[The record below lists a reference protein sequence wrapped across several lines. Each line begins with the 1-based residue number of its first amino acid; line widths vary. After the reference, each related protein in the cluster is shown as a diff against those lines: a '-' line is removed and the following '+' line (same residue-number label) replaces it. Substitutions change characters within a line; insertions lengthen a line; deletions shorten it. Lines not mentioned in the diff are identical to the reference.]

1 MKRVRNK
8 KEGKFSIPAFIIPV
22 LDYVYYRI
30 WLWCQKHVKNESA
43 RIDLAVG
50 FLCLMI
56 VIPILYTMAFFMEMS
71 DIPRYKMLTYL
82 LLATLPLYIR
92 YDYSNKYKNSNYQ
105 IFRDRWENEPI
116 EKHKRNGKIIL
127 AAFIIIVI
135 IIPITL
141 IFLSIIGIIPEL
153 PIW

>member
-30 WLWCQKHVKNESA
+30 WLWCQKHVKQEDA
-43 RIDLAVG
+43 KLELAVG
-50 FLCLMI
+50 ALWLMI
-56 VIPILYTMAFFMEMS
+56 MTPIFYTLVSFIDMS
-71 DIPRYKMLTYL
+71 GIPRYKMLTYGIITMIPFF
-82 LLATLPLYIR
+82 AR
-92 YDYSNKYKNSNYQ
+92 YSYSKKYKSNNYQ
-105 IFRDRWENEPI
+105 IFRDRWEHEPI

-127 AAFIIIVI
+127 ATFIIIVI

>member
-30 WLWCQKHVKNESA
+30 WLWCQN
-43 RIDLAVG
+43 
-50 FLCLMI
+50 
-56 VIPILYTMAFFMEMS
+56 
-71 DIPRYKMLTYL
+71 L

-105 IFRDRWENEPI
+105 LFRDRWENEPI

-127 AAFIIIVI
+127 ATFIIIVI

>member
-1 MKRVRNK
+1 MGLQDGVDYNYLKAESKIVFSNK
-8 KEGKFSIPAFIIPV
+8 SEILFRHLEEPDKLKS
-22 LDYVYYRI
+22 LN
-30 WLWCQKHVKNESA
+30 L
-43 RIDLAVG
+43 G
-50 FLCLMI
+50 FVELE
-56 VIPILYTMAFFMEMS
+56 EMS
-71 DIPRYKMLTYL
+71 DIPRHKMLMYL

-127 AAFIIIVI
+127 ATFIIIVI

-153 PIW
+153 PIR